1 MKKSLRKINEL
12 GKRVFANNTTNF
24 SPKTMTKHSLFLLNF
39 ACLRNTVDIFLVQ
52 ECLNALLCLGCAK
65 IIKSWFIR

>member
-12 GKRVFANNTTNF
+12 GKRDGLFANNTANF

-39 ACLRNTVDIFLVQ
+39 ACLRNTVDIF
-52 ECLNALLCLGCAK
+52 
-65 IIKSWFIR
+65 